1 MKRVEIIYGGASN
14 EKEISY
20 LTAKSIYEHIDTD
33 LYNSGLTDLSKF
45 DPDNFDNET
54 IFFIAVH
61 GEGGEDGKIQTLLEN
76 KKRKFTGSSSESCIL
91 TWDKVATKRAL
102 IANDILTPQFK
113 SIKNNEH
120 FDFNDSFFAEN
131 EHYFVKPNFN
141 GSSYG
146 ISKVSDKKF
155 NEALKEAK
163 NYSNEVIIEKSFNGP
178 EYTVALLKGKPL
190 TPLQI
195 LHDPI
200 RGFYDYEA
208 KYNSQNTQK
217 IKIEDE
223 SIVKRLK
230 EISEKVF
237 DCLNCKTWARVD
249 FVSEGEKLAVIEIN
263 SVPGFTAK
271 SLFPLAAKY
280 SGIELSLI
288 HISEPTR
295 LV

>member
-33 LYNSGLTDLSKF
+33 LYNPGLTDLSKF
-45 DPDNFDNET
+45 DPDNFDKET

-91 TWDKVATKRAL
+91 SWDKVATKRIL

-120 FDFNDSFFAEN
+120 FDFNDSFFEEN

-163 NYSNEVIIEKSFNGP
+163 KYSTEVIIEKSFNGP

-280 SGIELSLI
+280 SGIEYKELISLI
-288 HISEPTR
+288 IEDC
-295 LV
+295 

>member
-33 LYNSGLTDLSKF
+33 LYNPGLTDLSKF

-61 GEGGEDGKIQTLLEN
+61 GEGGEDGKIQTQLEN

-113 SIKNNEH
+113 SIKNNER

-223 SIVKRLK
+223 STVKRLK

-280 SGIELSLI
+280 SGIEYKELISLI
-288 HISEPTR
+288 IEDC
-295 LV
+295 

>member
-20 LTAKSIYEHIDTD
+20 LTAKSIYAHIDTD
-33 LYNSGLTDLSKF
+33 LYNPGLTDLSKF

-91 TWDKVATKRAL
+91 TWDKVATKRTL
-102 IANDILTPQFK
+102 IENDILTPQFK

-163 NYSNEVIIEKSFNGP
+163 NYSTEVIIEKSFNGP

-190 TPLQI
+190 MPLQI

-223 SIVKRLK
+223 SILKRLK

-237 DCLNCKTWARVD
+237 KCLNCKTWARVD

-280 SGIELSLI
+280 SGIEYKELISLI
-288 HISEPTR
+288 IEDC
-295 LV
+295 

>member
-91 TWDKVATKRAL
+91 TWDKVATKRTL

-120 FDFNDSFFAEN
+120 FDFNDSFFTEN

-163 NYSNEVIIEKSFNGP
+163 NYSTEVIIEKSFNGP

-280 SGIELSLI
+280 SGIEYKELISLI
-288 HISEPTR
+288 IEDC
-295 LV
+295 

>member
-61 GEGGEDGKIQTLLEN
+61 GEGGEDGKIQTQLEN

-113 SIKNNEH
+113 SIKNNER

-163 NYSNEVIIEKSFNGP
+163 NYSTEVIIEKSFNGP

-280 SGIELSLI
+280 SGIEYKELISLI
-288 HISEPTR
+288 IEDC
-295 LV
+295 

>member
-33 LYNSGLTDLSKF
+33 LYNPGLTDLSKF

-91 TWDKVATKRAL
+91 TWDKVATKRTL
-102 IANDILTPQFK
+102 IVNDILTPQFK

-163 NYSNEVIIEKSFNGP
+163 NYSTEVIIEKSFNGP

-280 SGIELSLI
+280 SGIEYKELISLI
-288 HISEPTR
+288 IEDC
-295 LV
+295 

>member
-33 LYNSGLTDLSKF
+33 LYNPGLTDLSKF

-91 TWDKVATKRAL
+91 TWDKVATKRTL

-163 NYSNEVIIEKSFNGP
+163 NYSTEVIIEKSFNGP
-178 EYTVALLKGKPL
+178 EYTVALLKGKSL

-223 SIVKRLK
+223 SIAKPLK

-280 SGIELSLI
+280 SGIEYKELISLI
-288 HISEPTR
+288 IEDC
-295 LV
+295 

>member
-20 LTAKSIYEHIDTD
+20 LTAKSIYEYIDTD
-33 LYNSGLTDLSKF
+33 LYNPGLTDLSKF

-61 GEGGEDGKIQTLLEN
+61 GEGGEDGKIQTQLEN

-131 EHYFVKPNFN
+131 DHYFVKPNFN

-280 SGIELSLI
+280 SGIEYKELISLI
-288 HISEPTR
+288 IEDC
-295 LV
+295 

>member
-120 FDFNDSFFAEN
+120 FDFNDSFFTEN

-163 NYSNEVIIEKSFNGP
+163 KYSTEVIIEKSFNGP

-271 SLFPLAAKY
+271 SLFPFGGKIFRY
-280 SGIELSLI
+280 RI
-288 HISEPTR
+288 
-295 LV
+295 

>member
-1 MKRVEIIYGGASN
+1 MKRIEIIYGGASN

-61 GEGGEDGKIQTLLEN
+61 GEGGEDGKIQALLEN

-91 TWDKVATKRAL
+91 TWDKVATKRTL

-163 NYSNEVIIEKSFNGP
+163 NYSTEVIIEKSFNGP

-280 SGIELSLI
+280 SGIEYKELISLI
-288 HISEPTR
+288 IEDC
-295 LV
+295 

>member
-33 LYNSGLTDLSKF
+33 LYNPGLTDLSKF

-120 FDFNDSFFAEN
+120 FDFNDSFFAES

-141 GSSYG
+141 GSSFG

-163 NYSNEVIIEKSFNGP
+163 KYSTEVIIEKSFNGP

-280 SGIELSLI
+280 SGIEYKELISLI
-288 HISEPTR
+288 IEDC
-295 LV
+295 

>member
-33 LYNSGLTDLSKF
+33 LYNPGLTDLSKF

-91 TWDKVATKRAL
+91 TWDKVATKRTL
-102 IANDILTPQFK
+102 IVNDILTPQFK

-120 FDFNDSFFAEN
+120 FDFNDSFFSEN

-163 NYSNEVIIEKSFNGP
+163 NYSTEVIIEKSFNGP

-223 SIVKRLK
+223 SVLKRLK

-237 DCLNCKTWARVD
+237 KCLNCKTWARVD

-280 SGIELSLI
+280 SGIEYKELISLI
-288 HISEPTR
+288 IEDC
-295 LV
+295 

>member
-33 LYNSGLTDLSKF
+33 LYNPGLTDLSKF

-61 GEGGEDGKIQTLLEN
+61 GEGGEDGKIQTQLEN

-120 FDFNDSFFAEN
+120 FDFNDSFFTEN

-155 NEALKEAK
+155 NEALK
-163 NYSNEVIIEKSFNGP
+163 
-178 EYTVALLKGKPL
+178 
-190 TPLQI
+190 
-195 LHDPI
+195 
-200 RGFYDYEA
+200 
-208 KYNSQNTQK
+208 
-217 IKIEDE
+217 
-223 SIVKRLK
+223 
-230 EISEKVF
+230 
-237 DCLNCKTWARVD
+237 
-249 FVSEGEKLAVIEIN
+249 
-263 SVPGFTAK
+263 
-271 SLFPLAAKY
+271 
-280 SGIELSLI
+280 LSLI
-288 HISEPTR
+288 HI
-295 LV
+295 

>member
-33 LYNSGLTDLSKF
+33 LYNPGLTDLSKF

-61 GEGGEDGKIQTLLEN
+61 GEGGEDGKIQTQLEN

-163 NYSNEVIIEKSFNGP
+163 NYSTEVIIEKSFNGP
-178 EYTVALLKGKPL
+178 EYTVALLKGKSL

-280 SGIELSLI
+280 SGIEYKELISLI
-288 HISEPTR
+288 IEDC
-295 LV
+295 

>member
-1 MKRVEIIYGGASN
+1 MKRIEIIYGGASN

-76 KKRKFTGSSSESCIL
+76 KKRNFTGSSSESCIL

-163 NYSNEVIIEKSFNGP
+163 KYSTEVIIEKSFNGP

-280 SGIELSLI
+280 SGIEYKELISLI
-288 HISEPTR
+288 IEDC
-295 LV
+295 

>member
-33 LYNSGLTDLSKF
+33 LYNPGLTDLSKF

-91 TWDKVATKRAL
+91 TWDKVATKRVL

-163 NYSNEVIIEKSFNGP
+163 KYSTEVIIEKSFNGP

-280 SGIELSLI
+280 SGIEYKELISLI
-288 HISEPTR
+288 IEDC
-295 LV
+295 

>member
-91 TWDKVATKRAL
+91 TWDKVATKRVL

-113 SIKNNEH
+113 SIKNNEQ

-163 NYSNEVIIEKSFNGP
+163 KYSTEVIIEKSFNGP

-280 SGIELSLI
+280 SGIEYKELISLI
-288 HISEPTR
+288 IEDC
-295 LV
+295 

>member
-33 LYNSGLTDLSKF
+33 LYNPGLTDLSKF

-61 GEGGEDGKIQTLLEN
+61 GEGGEDGKIQTQLEN

-163 NYSNEVIIEKSFNGP
+163 NYSTEVIIEKSFNGP

-280 SGIELSLI
+280 SGIEYKELISLI
-288 HISEPTR
+288 IEDC
-295 LV
+295 

>member
-33 LYNSGLTDLSKF
+33 LYNPGLTDLSKF

-91 TWDKVATKRAL
+91 TWDKVATKRTL

-120 FDFNDSFFAEN
+120 FDFNDSFFSEN

-163 NYSNEVIIEKSFNGP
+163 NYSTEVIIEKSFNGP

-223 SIVKRLK
+223 SILKRLK

-237 DCLNCKTWARVD
+237 KCLNCKTWARVD

-280 SGIELSLI
+280 SGIEYKELISLI
-288 HISEPTR
+288 IEDC
-295 LV
+295 

>member
-1 MKRVEIIYGGASN
+1 MKRIEIIYGGASN

-33 LYNSGLTDLSKF
+33 LYNPGLTDLSKF

-113 SIKNNEH
+113 SIKNNER

-163 NYSNEVIIEKSFNGP
+163 KYSTEVIIEKSFNGP

-280 SGIELSLI
+280 SGIEYKELISLI
-288 HISEPTR
+288 IEDC
-295 LV
+295 

>member
-33 LYNSGLTDLSKF
+33 LYNPGLTDLSKF

-280 SGIELSLI
+280 SGIEYKELISLI
-288 HISEPTR
+288 IEDC
-295 LV
+295 

>member
-33 LYNSGLTDLSKF
+33 LYNPGLTDLSKF

-61 GEGGEDGKIQTLLEN
+61 GEGGEDGKIQTQLEN

-163 NYSNEVIIEKSFNGP
+163 KYSTEVIIEKSFNGP

-195 LHDPI
+195 IHDPI
-200 RGFYDYEA
+200 RVFYDYEA

-280 SGIELSLI
+280 SGIEYKELISLI
-288 HISEPTR
+288 IEDC
-295 LV
+295 

>member
-33 LYNSGLTDLSKF
+33 LYNPGLTDLSKF
-45 DPDNFDNET
+45 DPDNFDKET

-163 NYSNEVIIEKSFNGP
+163 KYSTEVIIEKSFNGP

-280 SGIELSLI
+280 SGIEYKELISLI
-288 HISEPTR
+288 IEDC
-295 LV
+295 

>member
-33 LYNSGLTDLSKF
+33 LYNPGLTDLSKF

-61 GEGGEDGKIQTLLEN
+61 GEGGEDGKIQTQLEN

-280 SGIELSLI
+280 SGIEYKELISLI
-288 HISEPTR
+288 IEDC
-295 LV
+295 

>member
-20 LTAKSIYEHIDTD
+20 LTAKSIYEYIDTD
-33 LYNSGLTDLSKF
+33 LYNPGLTDLSKF

-61 GEGGEDGKIQTLLEN
+61 GEGGEDGKIQTQLEN

-91 TWDKVATKRAL
+91 TWDKVATKRTL

-163 NYSNEVIIEKSFNGP
+163 NYSTEVIIEKSFNGP
-178 EYTVALLKGKPL
+178 EYTVALLKGKSL

-280 SGIELSLI
+280 SGIEYKELISLI
-288 HISEPTR
+288 IEDC
-295 LV
+295 

>member
-61 GEGGEDGKIQTLLEN
+61 GEGGEDGKIQALLEN

-163 NYSNEVIIEKSFNGP
+163 KYSTEVIIEKSFNGP

-280 SGIELSLI
+280 SGIEYKELISLI
-288 HISEPTR
+288 IEDC
-295 LV
+295 

>member
-1 MKRVEIIYGGASN
+1 MKRVEIIYGGESN
-14 EKEISY
+14 EKEISH
-20 LTAKSIYEHIDTD
+20 LTAKSIYENIDTD
-33 LYNSGLTDLSKF
+33 LYNPGLTDLSKF

-120 FDFNDSFFAEN
+120 FDFNDSFFTEN

-163 NYSNEVIIEKSFNGP
+163 KYSTEVIIEKSFNGP

-223 SIVKRLK
+223 STVKRLK

-237 DCLNCKTWARVD
+237 DCLNCKTWSRVD

-280 SGIELSLI
+280 SGIEYKELISLI
-288 HISEPTR
+288 IEDC
-295 LV
+295 

>member
-20 LTAKSIYEHIDTD
+20 LTAKSIYQHIDTD
-33 LYNSGLTDLSKF
+33 LYNPGLTDLSKF

-163 NYSNEVIIEKSFNGP
+163 KYSTEVIIEKSFNGP

-280 SGIELSLI
+280 SGIEYKELISLI
-288 HISEPTR
+288 IEDC
-295 LV
+295 

>member
-20 LTAKSIYEHIDTD
+20 LTAKSIYAHIDTD
-33 LYNSGLTDLSKF
+33 LYNPGLTDLSKF

-61 GEGGEDGKIQTLLEN
+61 GEGGEDGKIQTQLEN

-91 TWDKVATKRAL
+91 TWDKVATKRTL

-208 KYNSQNTQK
+208 KYNSQNTLK

-223 SIVKRLK
+223 STVKRLK

-280 SGIELSLI
+280 SGIEYKELISLI
-288 HISEPTR
+288 IEDC
-295 LV
+295 

>member
-33 LYNSGLTDLSKF
+33 LYNPGLTDLSKF

-113 SIKNNEH
+113 SIKNNER

-163 NYSNEVIIEKSFNGP
+163 NYSTEVIIEKSFNGP

-271 SLFPLAAKY
+271 SLFPLAAKH
-280 SGIELSLI
+280 SGIEYKELISLI
-288 HISEPTR
+288 IEDC
-295 LV
+295 

>member
-33 LYNSGLTDLSKF
+33 LYNPGLTDLSKF

-61 GEGGEDGKIQTLLEN
+61 GEGGEDGKIQTQLEN

-91 TWDKVATKRAL
+91 TWDKVATKRTL

-163 NYSNEVIIEKSFNGP
+163 KYSTEVIIEKSFNGP

-280 SGIELSLI
+280 SGIEYKELISLI
-288 HISEPTR
+288 IEDC
-295 LV
+295 

>member
-120 FDFNDSFFAEN
+120 FDFNDSFFTEN

-163 NYSNEVIIEKSFNGP
+163 KYSTEVIIEKSFNGP

-208 KYNSQNTQK
+208 KYNSQNTRK

-280 SGIELSLI
+280 SGIEYKELISLI
-288 HISEPTR
+288 IEDC
-295 LV
+295 

>member
-14 EKEISY
+14 EKEISH
-20 LTAKSIYEHIDTD
+20 LTAKSIYEHINTD
-33 LYNSGLTDLSKF
+33 LYNPGLTDLSEF
-45 DPDNFDNET
+45 DPDNFDDET
-54 IFFIAVH
+54 IFFIAIH

-76 KKRKFTGSSSESCIL
+76 KKRKFTGSSSESSIL
-91 TWDKVATKRAL
+91 TWDKIATKRTL
-102 IANDILTPQFK
+102 IENGILTPQFK
-113 SIKNNEH
+113 YIKNNEH
-120 FDFNDSFFAEN
+120 FDFNDSFFSEN

-146 ISKVSDKKF
+146 ISKVSDRKF
-155 NEALKEAK
+155 NEAVKEAK
-163 NYSNEVIIEKSFNGP
+163 NYSSEVIIEKSFNGA
-178 EYTVALLKGKPL
+178 EYTVALLKGQAL

-217 IKIEDE
+217 IKIED
-223 SIVKRLK
+223 KRIKKHLK
-230 EISEKVF
+230 EIAEKVF
-237 DCLNCKTWARVD
+237 VCLNCKTWARVD
-249 FVSEGEKLAVIEIN
+249 FVSEKENLAVIEIN

-280 SGIELSLI
+280 SGIEYKELISLI
-288 HISEPTR
+288 IEDC
-295 LV
+295 

>member
-33 LYNSGLTDLSKF
+33 LYNPGLTDLSKF

-61 GEGGEDGKIQTLLEN
+61 GEGGEDGKIQALLEN

-113 SIKNNEH
+113 SIKNNER

-163 NYSNEVIIEKSFNGP
+163 NYSTEVIIEKSFNGP

-280 SGIELSLI
+280 SGIEYKELISLI
-288 HISEPTR
+288 IEDC
-295 LV
+295 

>member
-33 LYNSGLTDLSKF
+33 LYNPGLTDLSKF

-91 TWDKVATKRAL
+91 TWDKVATKRIL

-163 NYSNEVIIEKSFNGP
+163 NYSTEVIIEKSFNGP
-178 EYTVALLKGKPL
+178 EYTVALLKGKSL

-280 SGIELSLI
+280 SGIEYKELISLI
-288 HISEPTR
+288 IEDC
-295 LV
+295 

>member
-1 MKRVEIIYGGASN
+1 MKRIEIIYGGASN

-33 LYNSGLTDLSKF
+33 LYNPGLTDLSKF

-61 GEGGEDGKIQTLLEN
+61 GEGGEDGKIQTQLEN

-163 NYSNEVIIEKSFNGP
+163 NYSTEVIIEKSFNGP

-223 SIVKRLK
+223 SILKRLK

-237 DCLNCKTWARVD
+237 ECLNCKTWARVD

-280 SGIELSLI
+280 SGIEYKELISLI
-288 HISEPTR
+288 IEDC
-295 LV
+295 

>member
-33 LYNSGLTDLSKF
+33 LYNPGLTDLSKF

-61 GEGGEDGKIQTLLEN
+61 GEGGEDGKIQTQLEN

-102 IANDILTPQFK
+102 VANDILTPQFK

-163 NYSNEVIIEKSFNGP
+163 KYSTEVIIEKSFNGP

-280 SGIELSLI
+280 SGIEYKELISLI
-288 HISEPTR
+288 IEDC
-295 LV
+295 

>member
-33 LYNSGLTDLSKF
+33 LYNPGLTDLSKF

-61 GEGGEDGKIQTLLEN
+61 GEGGEDGKIQTQLEN

-120 FDFNDSFFAEN
+120 FDFNDSFFTEN

-280 SGIELSLI
+280 SGIEYKELISLI
-288 HISEPTR
+288 IEDC
-295 LV
+295 

>member
-33 LYNSGLTDLSKF
+33 LYNPGLTDLSKF

-61 GEGGEDGKIQTLLEN
+61 GEGGEDGKIQTQLEN

-131 EHYFVKPNFN
+131 EHYFVKPNYN

-163 NYSNEVIIEKSFNGP
+163 NYSTEVIIEKSFNGP

-280 SGIELSLI
+280 SGIEYKELISLI
-288 HISEPTR
+288 IEDC
-295 LV
+295 

>member
-1 MKRVEIIYGGASN
+1 MKRIEIIYGGASN

-76 KKRKFTGSSSESCIL
+76 KRRKFTGSSSESCIL
-91 TWDKVATKRAL
+91 TWDKVATKRTL
-102 IANDILTPQFK
+102 IAYDILTPQFK

-163 NYSNEVIIEKSFNGP
+163 NYSTEVIIEKSFNGP

-223 SIVKRLK
+223 STVKRLK

-263 SVPGFTAK
+263 TVPGFTAK
-271 SLFPLAAKY
+271 SLFPLAARY
-280 SGIELSLI
+280 SGIEYKELISLI
-288 HISEPTR
+288 IEDC
-295 LV
+295 